1 MGSPLWVGSDPLTG
15 PKSMTDVFSRT
26 KRSEVMRAV
35 KGKNTRLEVL
45 FRKALWRRGFR
56 YSTNSRKYFG
66 TPDIVL
72 LKYKTVIFVDSC
84 FWHGC
89 RRHCRLPAVRIG
101 FWRNK
106 IETNRARD
114 KKVTSFYRRQG
125 WAVFR
130 LWEHDIK
137 KSIDRLLQTI
147 EHNLRYPSQNNAEP
161 RRAKSQG
168 STRRHK
174 TTA

>member
-1 MGSPLWVGSDPLTG
+1 MA
-15 PKSMTDVFSRT
+15 DVFTKT

-35 KGKNTRLEVL
+35 KGKNTKLEIL
-45 FRKALWRRGFR
+45 FRRALWRRGFR

-89 RRHCRLPAVRIG
+89 ARHCRLPAVRIG

-106 IETNRARD
+106 IETNKARD
-114 KKVTSFYRRQG
+114 KKVTSFYLKQG
-125 WAVFR
+125 WSVFR

-137 KSIDRLLQTI
+137 KSINRLLESI
-147 EHNLRYPSQNNAEP
+147 EDKLRYTNHHNVGP
-161 RRAKSQG
+161 RRPKSQG
-168 STRRHK
+168 GTRRHK
-174 TTA
+174 TTT